1 MKLLV
6 VLPWM
11 PYPLND
17 GGKQGSFNMLEQLQ
31 YKLDIVLIYP
41 VESVNQLKYQMELQE
56 RLLNIKIYPFMLR
69 SRLQSPNCRYVFKKS
84 YHKIAIFSIVTRQCR
99 YQDKKRQPRL

>member
-56 RLLNIKIYPFMLR
+56 RLLNIKIYPFEYYHHKGNVFSQFFLF
-69 SRLQSPNCRYVFKKS
+69 RLHRLLTKK
-84 YHKIAIFSIVTRQCR
+84 Y
-99 YQDKKRQPRL
+99 

>member
-56 RLLNIKIYPFMLR
+56 RLLNIKIYPFEYYHHKGKDRKSTRLNSSHCDL
-69 SRLQSPNCRYVFKKS
+69 SRMPSS
-84 YHKIAIFSIVTRQCR
+84 A
-99 YQDKKRQPRL
+99 